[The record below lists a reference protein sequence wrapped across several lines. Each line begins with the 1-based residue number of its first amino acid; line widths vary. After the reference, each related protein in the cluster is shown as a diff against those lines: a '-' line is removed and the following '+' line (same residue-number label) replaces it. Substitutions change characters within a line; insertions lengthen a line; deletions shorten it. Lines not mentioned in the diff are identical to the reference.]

1 MATFVFLHGGWSGG
15 WVWRAVSKEL
25 RRLGHDVYT
34 PTLTGYGERSHLLSP
49 AVSLAT
55 FREDVLN
62 VIRFEELLDVVLVA
76 HSLNGPL
83 AQDLASRQPS
93 VLTQLV
99 LLDAFF
105 VRPGE
110 RTVDAFEPVLAAAT
124 QAWVDAAGQGWF
136 VPQLQPDHDSIDATE
151 GRGRHTAMPWK
162 PYLEPVTVR
171 AKLTTTLACT
181 FILCT
186 EKSTLP
192 TDTAILAS
200 AQRAREDSWTLIEFR
215 SGHVPMWTAPTEL
228 ARLLADLTSERC
240 GEDGR
245 R

>member
-1 MATFVFLHGGWSGG
+1 MATFVLVHGGWSGG

-25 RRLGHDVYT
+25 RCHGHDVYT

-55 FREDVLN
+55 FLDDVLN
-62 VIRFEELLDVVLVA
+62 VIRFEDLLDVILVA

-83 AQDLASRQPS
+83 AQGLASFQPS
-93 VLTQLV
+93 VFAQLV

-105 VRPGE
+105 VRPGD
-110 RTVDAFEPVLAAAT
+110 RTVDAFEPAFAST
-124 QAWVDAAGQGWF
+124 IQAWVDAAGQGWF
-136 VPQLQPDHDSIDATE
+136 VPQLQPDQDSIDATE
-151 GRGRHTAMPWK
+151 GRGRHTAMPWN
-162 PYLEPVTVR
+162 PYLEPVAVR
-171 AKLTTTLACT
+171 AKLTTVLPCT

-186 EKSTLP
+186 EKPASP

-200 AQRAREDSWTLIEFR
+200 AQRAREDSWTLIELR

-228 ARLLADLTSERC
+228 ARLLADLTS
-240 GEDGR
+240 
-245 R
+245 